1 MLDMQ
6 ISKRFDT
13 IDAMIDFNGAADG
26 ADFLSKM
33 VHRGCLAGL
42 TLEQRRWQD
51 LVGGNPIPTM
61 WAASTRKRNT
71 VWETVLA
78 SAMATFC
85 KNVRFA
91 EPDVLGEFEGQ
102 EFGVAAKVAYS
113 AKQLWDNVDKGASQ
127 AKSRS
132 KAAIIFVN
140 VVNLLPLVQVFQ
152 VSRSLGSAEEI
163 RSWID
168 EWACRWYKR
177 PEVVAMARKL
187 QQTAGCPTG
196 VAFFMPFIVEA
207 EGQPIPAFYTHM
219 PITWG
224 EDDDSPDYRFARA
237 FLHSCNSA
245 LGFQVPALVGNGA
258 VENPALP
265 PRLEQ
270 DNR

>member
-1 MLDMQ
+1 MIDMQ
-6 ISKRFDT
+6 VPKLFDT
-13 IDAMIDFNGAADG
+13 IDEMIGFNGAADG

-33 VHRGCLAGL
+33 LHRGSLAGL
-42 TLEQRRWQD
+42 TLGQRRWQD
-51 LVGGNPIPTM
+51 LVGGNPIPTVCGT
-61 WAASTRKRNT
+61 SSRKRNT

-113 AKQLWDNVDKGASQ
+113 AKQLWDNVGKGASQ

-152 VSRSLGSAEEI
+152 VSRTLGSAEEI
-163 RSWID
+163 RRWID
-168 EWACRWYKR
+168 DWACRWYKR
-177 PEVVAMARKL
+177 PDVVAMARKL
-187 QQTAGCPTG
+187 QLTAGCPTG

-245 LGFQVPALVGNGA
+245 LGFQVSPLVGNGA
-258 VENPALP
+258 VENPLLP
-265 PRLEQ
+265 PRPEQ